1 MIWMSKQKDLYIPG
15 GIKREREYFN
25 GYGQKEFITTVIS
38 VIISSV
44 LAFYMYNSSG
54 STVKPM
60 FALLAIPSGV
70 VMFII
75 RNDYNVSAFDQIK
88 FMVEFKLSQKKY
100 EYEYMDELDE

>member
-15 GIKREREYFN
+15 GIKQEREYFN
-25 GYGQKEFITTVIS
+25 GYGKKEFIITVIS
-38 VIISSV
+38 ILISSV

-54 STVKPM
+54 STVKAM

-70 VMFII
+70 VMFIV
-75 RNDYNVSAFDQIK
+75 RNDYNISAFDQIL
-88 FMVEFKLSQKKY
+88 FLVEFKLSQKKY